1 MVPKTNAERKNMKIQ
16 NSNRRKFIK
25 TGLAAATGMASLPLA
40 AQQQSEKL
48 GKDMFVHS
56 VYFWLKPDL
65 SDAQKAQFRKGLNS
79 LTEIESVFRAFIG
92 KPAPT
97 NRPIIDRSYSYALL
111 LVFQDQKAHD
121 LYQDD
126 PIHEKFR
133 QDCSTLWSKVQIY
146 DCM

>member
-1 MVPKTNAERKNMKIQ
+1 MKKTVA
-16 NSNRRKFIK
+16 NRRKFIQS
-25 TGLAAATGMASLPLA
+25 GLTATAGFLA
-40 AQQQSEKL
+40 LTADAQQPPEKL

-65 SDAQKAQFRKGLNS
+65 NETQKAQFKKGLNS

-92 KPAPT
+92 APAPT

-111 LVFQDQKAHD
+111 LVFKDQKAHD
-121 LYQDD
+121 QYQDD

-133 QDCSTLWSKVQIY
+133 QECSSLWSKVVIY